1 MVDQVKELYVFQR
14 TPNWFFPRI
23 EGKIPN
29 WAKKFLATFPIV
41 NNFIYWFI
49 FVFARQE
56 YASLPSKHFKGLI
69 SHFKNTLFD
78 FFHRNQRPSAFS
90 SRNRSSS

>member
-23 EGKIPN
+23 EGEIPN

-41 NNFIYWFI
+41 NNVIYWFI
-49 FVFARQE
+49 FVFVELVALTWLRKGVI
-56 YASLPSKHFKGLI
+56 SK
-69 SHFKNTLFD
+69 
-78 FFHRNQRPSAFS
+78 
-90 SRNRSSS
+90 